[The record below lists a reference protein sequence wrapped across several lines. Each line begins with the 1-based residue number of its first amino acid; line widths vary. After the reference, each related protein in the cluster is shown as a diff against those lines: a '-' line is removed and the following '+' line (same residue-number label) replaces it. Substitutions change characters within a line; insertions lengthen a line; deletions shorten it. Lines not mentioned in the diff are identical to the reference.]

1 MGHYFRRQHELVVF
15 ASKGNRRLS
24 RRDLGDVWRIKRIY
38 RGAYPTQK
46 PVELFSRMLMGS
58 VEPGM
63 VVCDPFVGSGSS
75 ALASLAAGCSFVG
88 ADISGTA
95 VTLARERCAAYATTG
110 KDPLGR

>member
-1 MGHYFRRQHELVVF
+1 
-15 ASKGNRRLS
+15 
-24 RRDLGDVWRIKRIY
+24 
-38 RGAYPTQK
+38 
-46 PVELFSRMLMGS
+46 VELFSRMLMGS

-63 VVCDPFVGSGSS
+63 VVCDPFAGSGSS

-88 ADISGTA
+88 ADISDTA